1 MSNTP
6 PATPPVS
13 LPKFL
18 PGLILGVVT
27 GSLATAFVTPIA
39 QTWARLPANPI
50 STGPRLQAQP
60 SPDRTASI
68 LFIEESN

>member
-39 QTWARLPANPI
+39 QTWARLPASPI